1 MRREQ
6 PGERDGDGDQA
17 EEERAEDPRTGAS
30 ETCRRRRRRVARER
44 LEGRD
49 RDTEE
54 DQQQTGKTGRS
65 PENGRNETHRFT
77 VAKRSE
83 GGYSRD
89 MRLGKDG
96 KVELIKKVPLFS
108 KLSKKGLEEVA
119 HIADELDLR
128 EGKVMAE
135 EGDRGREFFVLLEGE
150 ADVTKGDKSI
160 NTMHEGDFFGEI
172 ALVTKMPRT
181 ASVTAT
187 TDVRVLVITERDFG
201 TLLKHSDEVSRGV
214 AEALAERIA
223 PDLPV

>member
-1 MRREQ
+1 
-6 PGERDGDGDQA
+6 
-17 EEERAEDPRTGAS
+17 
-30 ETCRRRRRRVARER
+30 
-44 LEGRD
+44 
-49 RDTEE
+49 
-54 DQQQTGKTGRS
+54 
-65 PENGRNETHRFT
+65 
-77 VAKRSE
+77 
-83 GGYSRD
+83 

-119 HIADELDLR
+119 HIADELDLPQ
-128 EGKVMAE
+128 GKMMAE

-150 ADVTKGDKSI
+150 ADVTKGDRSI
-160 NTMHEGDFFGEI
+160 NTMRAGDFFGEI

-201 TLLKHSDEVSRGV
+201 ALLKHSDEVGRCV